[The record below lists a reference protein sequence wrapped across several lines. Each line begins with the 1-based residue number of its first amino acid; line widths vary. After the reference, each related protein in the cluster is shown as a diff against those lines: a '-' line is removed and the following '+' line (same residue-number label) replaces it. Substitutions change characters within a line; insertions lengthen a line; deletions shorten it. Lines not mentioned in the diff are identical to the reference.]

1 MPDPDKVL
9 FYTNPALYCFAKMAD
24 FGGYGSWAK
33 GRMKIYIDPGKERM
47 KMYRI
52 CLDHGKGRMK
62 IFMDPGQG
70 GGMKIYFCVSTGTDT
85 SIITV
90 ILFMFDYSF

>member
-24 FGGYGSWAK
+24 FGGYGSGAK
-33 GRMKIYIDPGKERM
+33 GRMKIHMDPGKERM

-70 GGMKIYFCVSTGTDT
+70 GGMKIYFCVSTDT

>member
-24 FGGYGSWAK
+24 FGGYGSGAK
-33 GRMKIYIDPGKERM
+33 GRMKIHMDPGKERM

-52 CLDHGKGRMK
+52 CLDHGKSRMTIFYGSGTGRG
-62 IFMDPGQG
+62 DEN
-70 GGMKIYFCVSTGTDT
+70 
-85 SIITV
+85 
-90 ILFMFDYSF
+90 LFLRKY